1 MPNFIGIYQF
11 FFLGTSASLHAEPYT
26 LAMAKEYTGIKL
38 PRSILDQ
45 IETGETYQHESGL
58 IHRKRK
64 KNELTRKE
72 KRKQDR
78 EANKRRKVQGGKNRQ
93 YEDDEDHLE
102 TEKIG
107 NSKLNK
113 KDEPRDHGES
123 HKKSKKESL
132 KTGNAEDTWAKL
144 KELKSRKNSKE
155 STVNKEVRF
164 AEFEDDLEGE
174 KGFSGDDGDDFDM
187 ESFGS
192 DDDEMGFSDFNEEDS
207 KTMSAEDTMAQLAA
221 LKSKSRVNNQASIAA
236 AKLKKDDKKHL
247 KKSKSSDKSK
257 SSKSKK
263 IDPLS
268 KHEAELIAGE
278 EYDMDFYAKK
288 LGLKGFKL
296 PENDD
301 GLDDILGDLDFD
313 NFASDNESDISENE
327 KSEDSD
333 EDSEEDDSELL
344 SDEEEKAVKIKEN
357 PYIAPPVKSEAPE
370 KYVPPSRR
378 TVSGESEELTR
389 LKRQIKGLIN
399 RLSDANIGT
408 IVNEISSLYATKSRN
423 QMNTSITEIIID
435 SISMQGTLLDNF
447 LVIHA
452 GFVTAQYR
460 SIGIEFGAF
469 FLQTLVEKFEQE
481 SAKSERT
488 KSANNLLSLITQLY
502 IFKFISCKLIY
513 DLIKKFLE
521 TFSEANV
528 EFLLQIV
535 RSAGSQLRSDDP
547 SALKDIIILLQ
558 TKVSQQKPDTIG
570 SRTKF
575 LVESIRDVKN
585 NKTKQDNEVTAAATQ
600 KMRKFLGN
608 FGKADP
614 IQVNLDDLHN
624 AETRGRWW
632 IVGAAWKNNSTRDE
646 AGSNVDR
653 EALDDILD
661 TAEPNWLELAR
672 KQRMNTDIRRAIFVA
687 VMSSEDYVDAYE
699 RIQKLH
705 LKNKQER
712 DIPLVILHCVAS
724 EKVYN
729 PFYALLAGKL
739 CVQHSFKKTF
749 QFALWDFLNGMDE
762 DEEDKEEDDNNMKT
776 LNYSRFFASL
786 VGHGLMSLDILKPVN
801 FLTATTSVKLF
812 SELFFISLFNFLG
825 RGAEKRQST
834 GIGRGSTEILRDGKE
849 LAKIIVATKDTTC
862 LQGIQYFMNAVKKSD
877 MISGGKQKERVFW
890 GADATSDLIT
900 EVLSHREED

>member
-1 MPNFIGIYQF
+1 M
-11 FFLGTSASLHAEPYT
+11 SSLQVHAP
-26 LAMAKEYTGIKL
+26 AMAKEYTGIKL

-45 IETGETYQHESGL
+45 IETGESYQHESGL
-58 IHRKRK
+58 TNKKRK

-78 EANKRRKVQGGKNRQ
+78 EANKRRKVQGGKKLKGEEGNDS
-93 YEDDEDHLE
+93 EV
-102 TEKIG
+102 EKKTSQKT
-107 NSKLNK
+107 SKTRGT
-113 KDEPRDHGES
+113 KDNGES
-123 HKKSKKESL
+123 RKKSETDLSKSDD
-132 KTGNAEDTWAKL
+132 AEDTWAKL
-144 KELKSRKNSKE
+144 KELKSKKNTEERDVIKA
-155 STVNKEVRF
+155 VRF
-164 AEFEDDLEGE
+164 SDQADSGEDLGSDDD
-174 KGFSGDDGDDFDM
+174 FSEDADDFDM
-187 ESFGS
+187 DSFGS
-192 DDDEMGFSDFNEEDS
+192 DDDEMDSDFAEDHDHPVS
-207 KTMSAEDTMAQLAA
+207 VEDTMAQLAA
-221 LKSKSRVNNQASIAA
+221 LKSK
-236 AKLKKDDKKHL
+236 AKTNTQTSAVGAKVKESLKKDI
-247 KKSKSSDKSK
+247 KKSNHSVKSS

-263 IDPLS
+263 ADPLS
-268 KHEAELIAGE
+268 RHEAELIASE

-301 GLDDILGDLDFD
+301 GLDEILGDLDFD
-313 NFASDNESDISENE
+313 NFASDNESENSGE
-327 KSEDSD
+327 ETLEIFEG
-333 EDSEEDDSELL
+333 EDSEEADSGVS
-344 SDEEEKAVKIKEN
+344 SDEESEKEVKVKEN
-357 PYIAPPVKSEAPE
+357 PYVAPPVKSEEPA

-378 TVSGESEELTR
+378 ATSGESEELSR

-399 RLSDANIGT
+399 RLSDSNIGT

-423 QMNTSITEIIID
+423 QMNTSITEIVLD

-452 GFVTAQYR
+452 GFITAQFR

-481 SAKSERT
+481 AAKSQVDRT

-521 TFSEANV
+521 TFSESNV

-535 RSAGSQLRSDDP
+535 RSAGPQLRSDDS

-558 TKVSQQKPDTIG
+558 TKVSQQKPETIG

-585 NKTKQDNEVTAAATQ
+585 NKAKQDNEVTAAATQ

-614 IQVNLDDLHN
+614 IQVSLDDLHN

-632 IVGAAWKNNSTRDE
+632 IVGAAWKNNSTKDE
-646 AGSNVDR
+646 AGSNVDQN
-653 EALDDILD
+653 ALDDILD

-712 DIPLVILHCVAS
+712 DIPLVVLHCVAS

-749 QFALWDFLNGMDE
+749 QFALWDFLNGLDE
-762 DEEDKEEDDNNMKT
+762 DEEEKEEDDNNMKT

-786 VGHGLMSLDILKPVN
+786 VGHGSMSLDILKPVN
-801 FLTATTSVKLF
+801 FLTANTSVKLF
-812 SELFFISLFNFLG
+812 SELFFVSLFNNLG

-834 GIGRGSTEILRDGKE
+834 GIGRGSTEISRDGKE
-849 LAKIIVATKDTTC
+849 LAKIVVSTKDATC
-862 LQGIQYFMNAVKKSD
+862 LRGIQYFMSTVKKSD
-877 MISGGKQKERVFW
+877 MISGDKQKERVFW